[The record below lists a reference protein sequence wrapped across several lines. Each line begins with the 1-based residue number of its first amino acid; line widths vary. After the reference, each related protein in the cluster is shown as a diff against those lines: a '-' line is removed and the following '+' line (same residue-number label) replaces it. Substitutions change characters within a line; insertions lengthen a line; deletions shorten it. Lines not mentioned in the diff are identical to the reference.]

1 MIANRISI
9 KTTIVASLIT
19 VGVVTIMLSIIA
31 SYTFRSA
38 AISSQQQTLS
48 RILEVSSNEGIRQLH
63 DLAID
68 LGSDT
73 KKGSKFRSLRK
84 KTFSD
89 PSSQNKKELS
99 EFLNN
104 QFHQRYVTAG
114 YVDLKK
120 MRVFDLNYN
129 LVAQS
134 SQGISGLTSSLPK
147 QILTQVKNRKGADRL
162 KAVGALWLYKNEPL
176 YSALLPV
183 GGLSIKG
190 YMEVVISPVHN
201 LFKISEMLQAPLS
214 IENIDGESIKD
225 TDNWKN
231 QSEST
236 LNISYTVKDLN
247 NNPILKIE
255 AKENVEFLFNTMAS
269 TQFSTVAGFA
279 ILMLMAIF
287 ILLFLM
293 KKYLFKP
300 LSCLIDNMQ
309 HCGDG
314 DLTVAIREDGFKD
327 VVDMSH
333 GLKQL
338 VGSLKHQIELINTSS
353 TELTSAS
360 DHVSDITDKTNQ
372 GILRQQT
379 ETDLVATA
387 INEMTATVVEVAR
400 NAADAARAATDADAE
415 SQNGIQVVEKTI
427 GAIGELASEVEAAAT
442 VIQKLEDDT
451 VKIGAIL
458 DVIRGIAEQTN
469 LLALNAAIEA
479 ARAGEQG
486 RGFAVVADEVRTL
499 ASRTQESTQEIQ
511 NMIETLQKGAHD
523 AVDAMN
529 SNQSKANET
538 VSHANETSESLK
550 QISTS
555 IHTIS
560 DMNAQIATA
569 SEEQTAVTE
578 EINRNVI
585 NISQIADDTAEGAR
599 QTMES
604 SQQLTG
610 LAQKLLAD
618 VNQFKIQ

>member
-1 MIANRISI
+1 MSVHKVSI
-9 KTTIVASLIT
+9 KAIIVASLLTI
-19 VGVVTIMLSIIA
+19 GAVTIALSIIA

-48 RILEVSSNEGIRQLH
+48 RIIEVSSHEGIRQMH
-63 DLAID
+63 NLAVD

-73 KKGSKFRSLRK
+73 KKEREFRKILK
-84 KTFSD
+84 KTLAD
-89 PSSQNKKELS
+89 KTSQNKKTLS
-99 EFLNN
+99 EVLNN

-114 YVDLKK
+114 FLDLKK
-120 MRVFDLNYN
+120 MRIYDLDFN

-134 SQGISGLTSSLPK
+134 SEGTAGLPVSLPE
-147 QILTQVKNRKGADRL
+147 QLSILVRDRKGADRL
-162 KAVGALWLYKNEPL
+162 KAVGAMWLNNTEPM
-176 YSALLPV
+176 YSVLVPV
-183 GGLSIKG
+183 GGLVIKG

-201 LFKISEMLQAPLS
+201 LFKISETLQAPLS
-214 IENIDGESIKD
+214 IQDKDGKSIKS
-225 TDNWKN
+225 TDDWNDKDEN
-231 QSEST
+231 T
-236 LNISYTVKDLN
+236 LNIRYVVKDDM
-247 NNPILKIE
+247 NNPVMIIE
-255 AKENVEFLFNTMAS
+255 ARENVEFLFNTMEA
-269 TQFSTVAGFA
+269 TQITTIAEFALLMMVAIA
-279 ILMLMAIF
+279 A
-287 ILLFLM
+287 LLFLM
-293 KKYLFKP
+293 KRYLFKP
-300 LSCLIDNMQ
+300 LSNLIENM
-309 HCGDG
+309 HKCAEG
-314 DLTVAIREDGFKD
+314 DLTVSIKEEGFRD
-327 VVDMSH
+327 VVEMSV

-338 VGSLKHQIELINTSS
+338 VQSLKDQIQLINNSS
-353 TELTSAS
+353 NELTSAAS
-360 DHVSDITDKTNQ
+360 HVNEITENTSQ
-372 GILRQQT
+372 GVLRQQT

-400 NAADAARAATDADAE
+400 NAADAAKAATDADTE
-415 SQNGIQVVEKTI
+415 SQTGIVVVEKTI
-427 GAIGELASEVEAAAT
+427 KAIGELAQEVETAAS

-511 NMIETLQKGAHD
+511 NMIETLQKGAHE
-523 AVDAMN
+523 AVEAMN
-529 SNQSKANET
+529 LNQEKANET

-550 QISTS
+550 HISTS

-578 EINRNVI
+578 EINRNII
-585 NISQIADDTAEGAR
+585 NISQIADETTEGAK
-599 QTMES
+599 QTMAS

-610 LAQKLLAD
+610 LAQQLLED
-618 VNQFKIQ
+618 VNQFKTQ